1 MKSIEQIAQEFF
13 PSQTLARCGGAHK
26 YCLHCAKCRAD
37 EPDELY
43 DPNSGIASV
52 IDATVLKAEANS
64 QDIEELCKMANQFKT
79 ASVCINSYFIAQ
91 ALKLVKDPV
100 RVCTV
105 INFPLGAGSRKAVKK
120 EAKAVIEAGIH
131 ELDMVQ
137 NIAAVKSKDWDL
149 ALETIKAVAIQCL
162 EEKVLLKVIL
172 ETCYL
177 SREELI
183 ISCLFSKK
191 AGAKFVKTSTGF
203 GTAGA
208 KADDIALMREVVGPK
223 FGVKASGGIRNPE
236 TAKQMLDSGAN
247 RIGASSVKAL
257 I

>member
-1 MKSIEQIAQEFF
+1 MRTIEDIAREFF
-13 PSQTLARCGGAHK
+13 PTEDLARCGGAHNI
-26 YCLHCAKCRAD
+26 CLHCAKCRA
-37 EPDELY
+37 EEADELY
-43 DPNSGIASV
+43 DPANGVASV
-52 IDATVLKAEANS
+52 IDATILKADATDV
-64 QDIEELCKMANQFKT
+64 DIEKLCAMATEHQT
-79 ASVCINSYFIAQ
+79 ASVCINSYFLPQ
-91 ALKLVKDPV
+91 ARRLLKDTVKI
-100 RVCTV
+100 CTV

-120 EAKAVIEAGIH
+120 EAKAVIEAGVQ

-137 NIAAVKSKDWDL
+137 NISAVKSKDWDM

-177 SREELI
+177 DREELI

-203 GTAGA
+203 GPSGATAEN
-208 KADDIALMREVVGPK
+208 IALMREVVGPK

-236 TAKQMLDSGAN
+236 TAKLMLESGAN
-247 RIGASSVKAL
+247 RIGASSVAAL
-257 I
+257 L

>member
-1 MKSIEQIAQEFF
+1 MKSIEDIARSFF
-13 PSQTLARCGGAHK
+13 ASEDPARCGGAHNI
-26 YCLHCAKCRAD
+26 CLHCAKCRAD
-37 EPDELY
+37 EPEEIY
-43 DPNSGIASV
+43 NPAMGIASV
-52 IDATVLKAEANS
+52 IDATILRADATKA
-64 QDIEELCKMANQFKT
+64 DIESLCEMANRYNT

-91 ALKLVKDPV
+91 TKALLKESVKS
-100 RVCTV
+100 CTV
-105 INFPLGAGSRKAVKK
+105 INFPLGSNSRKAVKK
-120 EAKAVIEAGIH
+120 EAKAVLEAGVQ

-137 NIAAVKSKDWDL
+137 NIAATKSQDWEM

-162 EEKVLLKVIL
+162 ETKVLLKVIL

-177 SREELI
+177 SREEII

-208 KADDIALMREVVGPK
+208 NVEDVALMREVVGPH

-236 TAKQMLDSGAN
+236 TAKLMLENGAN
-247 RIGASSVKAL
+247 RIGASSVSAL
-257 I
+257 L

>member
-1 MKSIEQIAQEFF
+1 MNSIEDIAREFF
-13 PSQTLARCGGAHK
+13 PSDEPARCGGAHII
-26 YCLHCAKCRAD
+26 CLHCAKCRAD
-37 EPDELY
+37 EADELY
-43 DPNSGIASV
+43 DPAQGIASV
-52 IDATVLKAEANS
+52 IDATILKADATVD
-64 QDIEELCKMANQFKT
+64 DIEKLCAMANEHKT
-79 ASVCINSYFIAQ
+79 ASVCINSYFISQ
-91 ALKLVKDPV
+91 TRKLLQDAVKT
-100 RVCTV
+100 CTV

-120 EAKAVIEAGIH
+120 EAKAVIEAGIN

-137 NIAAVKSKDWDL
+137 NIAAVKSKDWDM

-172 ETCYL
+172 ETCFL
-177 SREELI
+177 DREEII

-208 KADDIALMREVVGPK
+208 KAEDIALMREVVGPK

-236 TAKQMLDSGAN
+236 TAKLMLESGAN
-247 RIGASSVKAL
+247 RIGASSVSA
-257 I
+257 II

>member
-1 MKSIEQIAQEFF
+1 MRSIEDIAREFF
-13 PSQTLARCGGAHK
+13 PTEEPARCGGAHNI
-26 YCLHCAKCRAD
+26 CLHCAKCRAD

-43 DPNSGIASV
+43 DPTKGIAYV
-52 IDATVLKAEANS
+52 IDATILRADATDS
-64 QDIEELCKMANQFKT
+64 DIEILCQTATQHQT
-79 ASVCINSYFIAQ
+79 ASVCINSYFLPQ
-91 ALKLVKDPV
+91 AKRLIQEPVKT
-100 RVCTV
+100 CTV

-120 EAKAVIEAGIH
+120 EAKAVLEAGVQ

-137 NIAAVKSKDWDL
+137 NISAIKSKDWDM

-177 SREELI
+177 DREELI

-208 KADDIALMREVVGPK
+208 AAEHIALMREVVGPK
-223 FGVKASGGIRNPE
+223 FGVKASGGIRNRE
-236 TAKQMLDSGAN
+236 TALLMLESGAN
-247 RIGASSVKAL
+247 RIGASSVRDL
-257 I
+257 L